1 MLRWFIQSV
10 LFLLVPCNQQL
21 FFRLIELYTSWFVD
35 RWRFVPIETER
46 NHETVFFFFQV
57 CSFYSEWIFSV
68 TNFLRSLLTYSC
80 VFDIC
85 PFFQITVLINDSL
98 DNTNCRDVGHRNRSY
113 ERNNNLLHET
123 NPSKRSYVRIDNTIS
138 TIATITKMVSL

>member
-1 MLRWFIQSV
+1 MV
-10 LFLLVPCNQQL
+10 H
-21 FFRLIELYTSWFVD
+21 
-35 RWRFVPIETER
+35 PIGSFPSCALQPT
-46 NHETVFFFFQV
+46 TVFPVDWTVYFMICWSLEVRSNRNGEKPRNGFVFFFQV

-68 TNFLRSLLTYSC
+68 TNFLRSLLTYSG

-113 ERNNNLLHET
+113 ERNNNLLHEA